1 MLLIITNIMLFK
13 DAVVRNI
20 LSFALCALLSQAAL
34 GYSDNTHSNI
44 PDSYKSALYGLLQK
58 SLGSIQGLLALKS
71 SSLINSQTNDCIQF
85 SSNGICTQLGVRYTE
100 LAAPKISSKSIVLN
114 GAYLVSDQWR
124 LGVYVDG
131 SKITSQPSLA
141 YVKQNGNDPI
151 FGAYSV
157 YSDTISGQP
166 FTLRLGANIGS
177 TSMDIETPS
186 LGNLGSLSRSVDI
199 KAQSYLALANALFF
213 VHPQVS
219 LAPYLGTTYT
229 SLNVDGSNNNAS
241 RLSNL
246 PIVFNDVS
254 TSTLALQAGLTS
266 VYKPH
271 NTLMLVASG
280 GIQHTLSS
288 NISNL
293 TISQMP
299 SSAEYNGKTN
309 IATNVPTF
317 MALARYNPYS
327 DQELTAKVIYRQEIY
342 QRIGVT
348 TYILNYSIGF

>member
-1 MLLIITNIMLFK
+1 M
-13 DAVVRNI
+13 VVRKA
-20 LSFALCALLSQAAL
+20 LSFALCALLSQAAV
-34 GYSDNTHSNI
+34 GQSDFNHSTL
-44 PDSYKSALYGLLQK
+44 PAAYKSTLYGLLQK
-58 SLGSIQGLLALKS
+58 SLYSIQGLLALKS
-71 SSLINSQTNDCIQF
+71 SSLINSQTNDCTQF
-85 SSNGICTQLGVRYTE
+85 SSDGICVQMGARYTE
-100 LAAPKISSKSIVLN
+100 LALPKISSKSIVLN
-114 GAYLVSDQWR
+114 AAYLVSDQWR

-177 TSMDIETPS
+177 TSMDVATPS
-186 LGNLGSLSRSVDI
+186 LGNLGSLSRSIDI
-199 KAQSYLALANALFF
+199 KAQSYMALANAPIT
-213 VHPQVS
+213 VHPQITI
-219 LAPYLGTTYT
+219 APYLGTTYT
-229 SLNVDGSNNNAS
+229 SLNIDGSNNNAS

-246 PIVFNDVS
+246 PIVFNEVS
-254 TSTLALQAGLTS
+254 TSTLALQAGLTT
-266 VYKPH
+266 VYRPV

-293 TISQMP
+293 TISQIP

-309 IATNVPTF
+309 IVNNVPTF
-317 MALARYNPYS
+317 MALARYSPYS